1 VERLHRHLRP
11 LVVAVA
17 TLAVSAGVVLAG
29 GGGLTMPDAAADG
42 LAKAS
47 AAAGKTVPVVARP
60 QAPEVEEQPAVPAE
74 PAEPAEPAD
83 GQAAEDETA
92 SEPCPM
98 LAPGEEYET
107 HGAKVCAAA
116 HADVPDGYA
125 NRGAYVSEV
134 ARDNHGAEVKAE
146 KAANDGVP
154 EVAKQAQQKA
164 KEKAQAAGAPADAGP
179 PAGKGGRP

>member
-1 VERLHRHLRP
+1 MERLHRHLRP

-17 TLAVSAGVVLAG
+17 TLALSAGVVHA
-29 GGGLTMPDAAADG
+29 GGGLTMPEAAADG

-60 QAPEVEEQPAVPAE
+60 AAPRVEEQPAE
-74 PAEPAEPAD
+74 PAEPTEPAD
-83 GQAAEDETA
+83 EQTAEEETA
-92 SEPCPM
+92 AEPCPM
-98 LAPGEEYET
+98 LPAGEEYET

-116 HADVPDGYA
+116 HADVPDIYA
-125 NRGAYVSEV
+125 NRGEYVSTV

-154 EVAKQAQQKA
+154 EVAKQAKQKA